1 MKGCEYKMESLK
13 NTSRIT
19 TLIVAIV
26 LGIITY
32 ISAMNPNDLANQL
45 GVYGNM
51 APVIILICGFI
62 INQYSEESRVKR
74 AEELVH
80 HEYTVL
86 GQPKDN
92 EEETT
97 NTPLGYN
104 TSTLGFKG
112 KTENNNE
119 TTETDDTEI
128 NTTTDEIPETE
139 VFINTKTE
147 ENEDDDGV
155 RQ

>member
-1 MKGCEYKMESLK
+1 MESLK
-13 NTSRIT
+13 NTSRVT

-80 HEYTVL
+80 HEYTIL
-86 GQPKDN
+86 GQPKED
-92 EEETT
+92 
-97 NTPLGYN
+97 
-104 TSTLGFKG
+104 
-112 KTENNNE
+112 KTET

-128 NTTTDEIPETE
+128 NTTDEIPETE
-139 VFINTKTE
+139 IFIRE
-147 ENEDDDGV
+147 EDDQDDKE
-155 RQ
+155 